1 MRSSRVSPSRFKE
14 INQHKSN
21 KHEDEHEQPLQDRP
35 RCSKSR
41 AEFEMG
47 VHDSP
52 FVCADHNQPPR
63 RFIIQFLGQ
72 ERYGAVFEKFIERT
86 VAHFAVPTDSNNAT
100 AWRTR
105 KTEDDNAVAA
115 MN

>member
-1 MRSSRVSPSRFKE
+1 MPAGAML
-14 INQHKSN
+14 
-21 KHEDEHEQPLQDRP
+21 DTLQGLNRDTGVGV
-35 RCSKSR
+35 

-47 VHDSP
+47 VHESP

-63 RFIIQFLGQ
+63 RFITEFLDQ

-86 VAHFAVPTDSNNAT
+86 VAHFDVPTDSGNTT